1 MTAGRRR
8 RSSAATLTV
17 VLLGFLTLP
26 MSMSGTTV
34 AVPGIGRDLDASGG
48 SLQWVVTG
56 YFLMASSFML
66 VAGSLGDLLGRRRVY
81 RAGALLYG
89 AGTLA
94 SAAAPGVLFLDV
106 ARSVT
111 GIGAAGVMAGGG
123 AILAATFEGPARTRA
138 FAAVGTTAGVGL
150 AAGPTFAG
158 WLVGGVGWRATF
170 AVFAVVAA
178 LLLAGTFAMPESR
191 AGERPKVDWAG
202 AALFIGGLGAVL
214 YAVTRGA
221 DAGWAS
227 PGVVGPLAAGVAL
240 LAVFPLVERRAVRP
254 VLDLSL
260 LGNRR
265 FMGWILAAVVMAL
278 GMAGVIAYLPSYLQ
292 GASGLT
298 AGGAG
303 LVMLMPSAPMLLV
316 PPLAGRMI
324 NKGAPPRLLITIA
337 LAAIAAGNAW
347 LTVLDPDL
355 GPYGLLGPLATIGA
369 GAGLAAGII
378 DAQAMS
384 HVPEERV
391 GMASGLLNTVRGGVN
406 ALAMAVFGAVLV
418 GLLSGRLGS
427 GSLAGE
433 VAAGALPGQG
443 ARQDELAGQLT
454 GAWQTALWGV
464 AGLAALGA
472 VAAWMLLS
480 PAGPPRVAA
489 GASRIGGRRKR
500 PGPPVPPSGTPA
512 PGEAVR

>member
-1 MTAGRRR
+1 MTAL
-8 RSSAATLTV
+8 RSRPAATLAV

-66 VAGSLGDLLGRRRVY
+66 VAGSLGDLFGRRRIY
-81 RAGALLYG
+81 RGGALLYG

-123 AILAATFEGPARTRA
+123 AVLASTFEGPARTRA

-150 AAGPTFAG
+150 AAGPTVAG
-158 WLVGGVGWRATF
+158 WLVGGVGWRAAF
-170 AVFAVVAA
+170 AVFAAVAA

-202 AALFIGGLGAVL
+202 AGLFIGGLGAVL
-214 YAVTRGA
+214 YAVTRGG
-221 DAGWAS
+221 DAGWTSAGVLG
-227 PGVVGPLAAGVAL
+227 PLVVGAVLLALFPLA
-240 LAVFPLVERRAVRP
+240 ERRAERP
-254 VLDLSL
+254 VLDLGL

-265 FMGWILAAVVMAL
+265 FMGWIVAAVVMAL

-298 AGGAG
+298 AGDAG
-303 LVMLMPSAPMLLV
+303 LAMLMPTVPMLLM
-316 PPLAGRMI
+316 PPLAGRLV
-324 NKGAPPRLLITIA
+324 NKGAPPRLLITLA
-337 LAAIAAGNAW
+337 LTAMAAGNAW

-406 ALAMAVFGAVLV
+406 ALAMTVFGAVLV
-418 GLLSGRLGS
+418 ALLTGRLDS
-427 GSLAGE
+427 ARLAGE
-433 VAAGALPGQG
+433 VATGALGGPP
-443 ARQDELAGQLT
+443 ARRESLAAGLT
-454 GAWQTALWGV
+454 DAWQAALWGV
-464 AGLAALGA
+464 AGLSALGA
-472 VAAWMLLS
+472 AVVWALL
-480 PAGPPRVAA
+480 AG
-489 GASRIGGRRKR
+489 GARRQLSESGGRRPAR
-500 PGPPVPPSGTPA
+500 RDGWARTNRQPPTRTGTA
-512 PGEAVR
+512 